1 VFKNLGDP
9 HSLPHI
15 EPMLKFTPILLAIGY
30 GIVMYRLSAWRLGR
44 ELDQK
49 STELADPKL
58 RALTEEMAKV
68 VDIPRIKVHIYEVDP
83 VNGLAAPDG
92 RIFITRGFFEKYKAG
107 DVTAEELASVI
118 AHELGHVALGHSRR
132 RMIDFSGQNALRTA
146 LAMVLSRFIPG
157 LGPLIA
163 NAAMSMLMARL
174 SRSDEYEADAYASAL
189 LVKAGIGTGPQ
200 KTLFEKLE
208 TLTGARGA
216 TQAAW
221 LLSHPKTHDRIAA
234 IETNE
239 RKWGV

>member
-1 VFKNLGDP
+1 
-9 HSLPHI
+9 
-15 EPMLKFTPILLAIGY
+15 MLKFFPILLALGY
-30 GIVMYRLSAWRLGR
+30 GYVMFRLSAWRTAK

-58 RALTEEMAKV
+58 RALSAQMASV
-68 VDIPRIKVHIYEVDP
+68 VDIPKLKVHIYEIEP

-92 RIFITRGFFEKYKAG
+92 RIFITRGFFNKYKDG
-107 DVTAEELASVI
+107 EVTAEEMASVI

-163 NAAMSMLMARL
+163 NTVMSLFMARL
-174 SRSDEYEADAYASAL
+174 SRGDEYEADAYASAL
-189 LVKAGIGTGPQ
+189 LMKAGIGTAPQ
-200 KTLFEKLE
+200 KSLFEKLQ

-216 TQAAW
+216 AQPAW
-221 LLSHPKTHDRIAA
+221 LLSHPKTPDRIAA
-234 IETNE
+234 IEANE
-239 RKWGV
+239 AKWNT